1 MTPIRSVLVIEDDA
15 DVRLLI
21 MKRMSNLGFDA
32 RGAATG
38 EEGMQLAAGE
48 PTPDLVVLDIGLPG
62 IDGWE
67 VLRRLRS
74 DTRLAQVPVL
84 VTSIRDPNGGGQ
96 PDGYLVKPFRAS
108 RLEAEVGRLVGP
120 PMTER
125 VQA

>member
-1 MTPIRSVLVIEDDA
+1 MTAAKLVLVIEDDE

-21 MKRMSNLGFDA
+21 MKRMSSLGFAVRD
-32 RGAATG
+32 AATG
-38 EEGMQLAAGE
+38 EEGMQVATGE
-48 PTPDLVVLDIGLPG
+48 PIPDLVVLDIMLPG

-74 DTRLAQVPVL
+74 DTRLVEVPVL
-84 VTSIRDPNGGGQ
+84 VTSIRDPNGGEQ

-108 RLEAEVGRLVGP
+108 HLEAEVARIVGP
-120 PMTER
+120 PTTEK